1 MPCTNKDGIG
11 FWYYTGM
18 DQLTLWTNVLAAR
31 KIAAEVEATRIAAE
45 VEAARI
51 AAEVEATRIAAEVEA
66 TRIDARVA
74 TEVDAARMSAVESAS
89 PHRPVKQSPE
99 YKQAEREKY
108 EFWIIMIS
116 IHSIWYLQGKP
127 ANESPPPQA
136 LPARAAE
143 RLGNVIRL
151 YATNYPPES
160 QDKKGY
166 TDPRT
171 GGPTC
176 KTNEIIYDAIYAV
189 FPTIAS

>member
-1 MPCTNKDGIG
+1 VDAVAKFDAPTITIFKTWSLVTAM
-11 FWYYTGM
+11 
-18 DQLTLWTNVLAAR
+18 
-31 KIAAEVEATRIAAE
+31 RIAAE
-45 VEAARI
+45 SEAARI
-51 AAEVEATRIAAEVEA
+51 AAKVHGEATRIAPEVEA

-74 TEVDAARMSAVESAS
+74 AEVDAAIMSAVESAS
-89 PHRPVKQSPE
+89 AHRPVKQSPE
-99 YKQAEREKY
+99 YKQAERERYK
-108 EFWIIMIS
+108 FWIIMIS
-116 IHSIWYLQGKP
+116 IHSIWYLQGKA

-160 QDKKGY
+160 QGKKGY

-176 KTNEIIYDAIYAV
+176 KTNKIIYDAIYAV
-189 FPTIAS
+189 FLTIAS